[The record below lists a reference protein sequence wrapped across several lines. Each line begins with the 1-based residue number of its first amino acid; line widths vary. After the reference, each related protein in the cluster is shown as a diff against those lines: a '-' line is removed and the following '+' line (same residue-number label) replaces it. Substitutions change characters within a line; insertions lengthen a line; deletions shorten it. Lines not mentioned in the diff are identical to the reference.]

1 MVCSDQFAVFIIII
15 TNQNPYMFLPRL
27 VTQSSFLSVLSVT
40 TLFSFI
46 NQWEGQG
53 ICMPA
58 VTCCCICIHCSK
70 IRTVVRIGH
79 RKENCILGLIVVFLA
94 SEVVS
99 AKYIICILGCSS

>member
-70 IRTVVRIGH
+70 IRTVEQNRSQK
-79 RKENCILGLIVVFLA
+79 RKLYFR
-94 SEVVS
+94 SD
-99 AKYIICILGCSS
+99 CSFSGI